1 MDARGYT
8 LGVYTLM
15 ELNEVLTRDE
25 RSAKL
30 QRKIP
35 NVYPVS
41 TRKY

>member
-25 RSAKL
+25 VQPNSSERF
-30 QRKIP
+30 R